1 MSPKKRSDS
10 AAASSNDNSL
20 KKLKEAAA
28 KIADTGIQGDS
39 VPSASG
45 ADAPAA
51 PASAADELALMK
63 PMKDETDGAEEL
75 EQVSKQD
82 RSHFIVAARRS
93 KDPLLLDAYNTYMS
107 LDRFDEKK
115 SNIVALWKK
124 DKSCAWWNSMKQE
137 QGEADIIK
145 KEDVAGFGT
154 MRGSQYCW

>member
-10 AAASSNDNSL
+10 AAASSNENPL
-20 KKLKEAAA
+20 KKLKEGAA
-28 KIADTGIQGDS
+28 KIAEIGAQGDS

-51 PASAADELALMK
+51 TALAADELPLVK
-63 PMKDETDGAEEL
+63 PIKEEKDGAEEL
-75 EQVSKQD
+75 DQVSNQD

-93 KDPLLLDAYNTYMS
+93 KDPLLLEAYNTYMS
-107 LDRFDEKK
+107 LDRFDDKK
-115 SNIVALWKK
+115 SNVVALWKK

-154 MRGSQYCW
+154 MRESQYCC